1 MGLKK
6 LAAKVAAYKE
16 RVEAGTASKIEPKH
30 VEKVLAKLR
39 KNETKLVQKLETT
52 LSAEDRE
59 RIERKLV
66 VAREQIARAEW
77 LLGAV
82 N

>member
-16 RVEAGTASKIEPKH
+16 RLEAGTASKIEPQH
-30 VEKVLAKLR
+30 VEKVLDKLR
-39 KNETKLVQKLETT
+39 KKEAELAEKVETT
-52 LSAEDRE
+52 ESADDRE
-59 RIERKLV
+59 RVERKLAI
-66 VAREQIARAEW
+66 AREQVARAQW
-77 LLGAV
+77 LLGAL

>member
-16 RVEAGTASKIEPKH
+16 QVEAGTASKIEPKH

-39 KNETKLVQKLETT
+39 KNEAKLEEKLAATRN
-52 LSAEDRE
+52 ADDRAQ
-59 RIERKLV
+59 IERKRA

-77 LLGAV
+77 LLGMV

>member
-39 KNETKLVQKLETT
+39 KNETKLARKLEAART
-52 LSAEDRE
+52 AEDRE
-59 RIERKLV
+59 QSARKLE
-66 VAREQIARAEW
+66 VAREQIARAQW
-77 LLGAV
+77 LLDMV

>member
-16 RVEAGTASKIEPKH
+16 QVEAGTASKIESKH

-39 KNETKLVQKLETT
+39 KNEAKLEQKLATT
-52 LSAEDRE
+52 KNPEDRQQ
-59 RIERKLV
+59 IERKLA
-66 VAREQIARAEW
+66 VAREQIARADW
-77 LLGAV
+77 LRGMV